1 MKCLAAAISS
11 TVTTQGCDS
20 NLLVV
25 LILAA
30 FCPSVTLSESGMN
43 KGKQSDPVKLLPS
56 PNQ

>member
-30 FCPSVTLSESGMN
+30 FCPSVTLSRSGMN
-43 KGKQSDPVKLLPS
+43 KGKQIDPV
-56 PNQ
+56 